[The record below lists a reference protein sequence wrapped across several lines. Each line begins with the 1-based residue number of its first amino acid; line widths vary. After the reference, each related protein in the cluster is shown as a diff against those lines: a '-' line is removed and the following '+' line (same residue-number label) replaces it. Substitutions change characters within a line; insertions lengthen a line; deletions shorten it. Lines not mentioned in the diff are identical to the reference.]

1 MTESTSKIVTI
12 FKILIVG
19 DSEVGKT
26 SFILRFCD
34 NTFPDESLT
43 TIGIDTK
50 TKFIKRNDKKIQLVI
65 WDTAGQERFKS
76 IAKNTLKGA
85 DGVFLMY
92 AINKKNT
99 FKSIKDWI
107 SSIKESLNTEKLGLL
122 IIGNKCDLPEEE
134 REVDDD
140 MVKALQDKE
149 KVEIIEASGKDN
161 INVNESFLK
170 LIDKMIELELGRQKT
185 INDEYEDEN
194 ENDKGQKLQLQNTIK
209 RNNNNNCCKK

>member
-1 MTESTSKIVTI
+1 MTESTSKIITI

-34 NTFPDESLT
+34 NKFPDESLT

-209 RNNNNNCCKK
+209 RSNNNNCCKK

>member
-134 REVDDD
+134 REVDND

-170 LIDKMIELELGRQKT
+170 LIDKMIELDNDYKQQLKKRKT
-185 INDEYEDEN
+185 IVN
-194 ENDKGQKLQLQNTIK
+194 KNTFDNK
-209 RNNNNNCCKK
+209 KKNKKKCCH

>member
-1 MTESTSKIVTI
+1 MTESTSKIITI

>member
-185 INDEYEDEN
+185 INDEYDDEN
-194 ENDKGQKLQLQNTIK
+194 ENDKGQKLQLQNTTK
-209 RNNNNNCCKK
+209 RSNNNNCCKK